1 MIKNNWRWFAW
12 SLLFVASAIIADEVS
27 RMY

>member
-12 SLLFVASAIIADEVS
+12 SLLFVALVTIADGVS
-27 RMY
+27 RLY